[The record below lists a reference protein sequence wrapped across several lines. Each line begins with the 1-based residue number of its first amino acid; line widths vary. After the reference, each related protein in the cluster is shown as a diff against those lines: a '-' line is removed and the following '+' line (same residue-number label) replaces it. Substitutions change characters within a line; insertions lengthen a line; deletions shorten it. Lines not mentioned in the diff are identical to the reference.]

1 MLSAAKRIKEN
12 QEISEMKNNKK
23 DLSTSLLWTLFAPIN
38 QITSE
43 NSEAVIDWLKDR
55 SSVLIWFTSIITG
68 SLVLLT
74 VFGRKPGFN
83 DPSGIALSVSLFLMI
98 FSVLCNLI
106 CVWQIP
112 KWKLAIRAGQIS
124 NGRRMT
130 LDLEITSWLGLASFL
145 GALVM
150 AMLGNSA

>member
-23 DLSTSLLWTLFAPIN
+23 DLSTSLLWTLFAPID

-83 DPSGIALSVSLFLMI
+83 DPSGISLSVSLFLMI